1 MLNTVM
7 WASWVSDVVLY
18 FFFLFFLAQLC
29 VLVYCCVFWSCNNFI
44 FYIKFPFM
52 TLSFFKI
59 HFHNLVSR
67 IIQSFGLVQMN
78 ETDCT
83 VGIMN
88 SSLSFTVLSLVCTNN
103 ICKKIHI
110 VCSDVLS
117 SLTNTY
123 IAKFIIL
130 CNVRQIKNC
139 KLPNLRR

>member
-1 MLNTVM
+1 
-7 WASWVSDVVLY
+7 
-18 FFFLFFLAQLC
+18 
-29 VLVYCCVFWSCNNFI
+29 
-44 FYIKFPFM
+44 M

-103 ICKKIHI
+103 MIWSVKKSYSLFGCVVLFDQHLYSQIH
-110 VCSDVLS
+110 
-117 SLTNTY
+117 N
-123 IAKFIIL
+123 FM
-130 CNVRQIKNC
+130 
-139 KLPNLRR
+139 

>member
-1 MLNTVM
+1 
-7 WASWVSDVVLY
+7 
-18 FFFLFFLAQLC
+18 
-29 VLVYCCVFWSCNNFI
+29 
-44 FYIKFPFM
+44 M
-52 TLSFFKI
+52 TLSFFLI

>member
-1 MLNTVM
+1 
-7 WASWVSDVVLY
+7 
-18 FFFLFFLAQLC
+18 
-29 VLVYCCVFWSCNNFI
+29 
-44 FYIKFPFM
+44 M

-103 ICKKIHI
+103 ICKKNPHSLFGCAVLFDQHLYSQIH
-110 VCSDVLS
+110 
-117 SLTNTY
+117 N
-123 IAKFIIL
+123 FM
-130 CNVRQIKNC
+130 
-139 KLPNLRR
+139 